1 MAGAKPGVHALQLKP
16 VSVHETLKA
25 GSKFIKWDEEPNSGQ
40 PTLVTLKV
48 DPHGFFLY
56 WSSGSSHSR
65 TVRPV
70 AWFKIKT
77 TVTQL
82 ITLYIHD
89 EQKKYLRT
97 HNMLEDKLSLHGAG
111 FEHRGRLTTR
121 LDPGALE
128 QEEQVHMDLGFKL
141 TTFQSFAQH
150 LNHKATTS
158 PTLYPGITRA
168 LDKRSSQSHW
178 VRGQRRASG
187 FRKEDVTFVI
197 QEVEIVD
204 ISHIRDTRAG
214 RFAKMPKDL
223 RVREWLGIGKGESNA
238 EAKLITVIYG
248 NDLVN
253 ISFLNFQAMQE
264 DTAKVWTEE
273 LFKLATNILS
283 QNASRN
289 TFLFKAYTKLIL
301 QVTQDGKIPL
311 KNILKMFSDK
321 RRAETALEQC
331 SIMNNKADGI
341 KLEDFTWEN
350 FQSFLNKLCLRP
362 EIDQIF
368 MELGSKAKPFLSLDQ
383 MLDFINRKQRDSRLN
398 EVLYP
403 PLKREQV
410 RQLMEKFESNPRQLE
425 RDQISLMTFNKYLG
439 GEENAVVPS
448 ERFDIMD
455 DMNQSLSHYFINSS
469 HNTYLT
475 VGQLT
480 GLSSVEMYRQV
491 LLTGCRCIELD
502 CWKGRLPDEEPIIT
516 HGFTMT
522 TEIPFKEVIEAI
534 AESAFKTSPYPV
546 ILSFE
551 NHEVIE
557 AIAESAFKTSPYP
570 VILSFENHVDSA
582 RQQAKMAEYCRSIF
596 GDALLIEPLEK
607 YPLSPGQ
614 LLPSPQELMGKI
626 LIKNKKNHHHAT
638 NGGSVR
644 RKEGADEQ
652 ASSLND
658 APLPEG
664 ETSQNMSNGGEKLA
678 ERMSKDS
685 DMRKSFDRGDG
696 DSEEEEEEEPVA
708 DPKKH
713 HSDEGTAYSEAN
725 ATEEMSTLVNYIEPV
740 KFKSFDS
747 AAKKNRYYEMSS
759 FVETKGMDILKN
771 SPTEFVE
778 YNKKQLSRIYPKGT
792 RVDSSNYMPQLFW
805 NVGCQMVAL
814 NFQTLDLPMQLNMGV
829 FEYNGR
835 SGYLLKPE
843 FMRRTDKHFD
853 PFTENIVD
861 GIVANTIKIKI
872 ISGQFLT
879 DKKVGVYVEVDM
891 FGLPT
896 DTKRK
901 YRTKT
906 SNNNSMDPVWEEDPF
921 VFLKVVLPTLA
932 SLRVAVFE
940 ENGKFIGHRI
950 LPVVALR
957 PGYHYINLKNELN
970 QPFLLASLFVYT
982 EVQDYIPNEHQG
994 KGYKTISKCFEVPVA
1009 TVQSIIKKYKTFRT
1023 VKNLRGCG
1031 RKPKVT
1037 PVLASRIVREVKKK
1051 PRITTKAILMSLGS
1065 AGGNISRQTVQW
1077 TLHTNGFHGRRPR
1090 RTPLFQIRHT
1100 KARLAFANAHLDKEE
1115 DFWSSVLWSD
1125 ETKIELFGHNDV
1137 AFICRKK
1144 GETFNPNN
1152 TIPTVKHAEYAE
1164 ALTNPIK
1171 HVLDQ
1176 RERQLAVFMED
1187 NNERVHE
1194 KPAEKPDFT
1203 PMPTPIYQFPLPSP
1217 PLPPV
1222 VAEVLTA
1229 PAQKEDLILNILT
1242 VIEPQSI
1249 EELKQNKSYVKLLK
1263 KQCKELKEL
1272 RKKHLKKVWALTKE
1286 QKTRVTQQNSDIQKR
1301 KNQAEKKLRLSVK
1314 KNEPEEPVRTEL
1326 DQLKKELE
1334 KQTVQLRE
1342 WQMQELLDLRKKQ
1355 HQLERQKKYAHL
1367 EESFKKLKVVA
1378 EECQLAQIKKL
1389 KEICDKEKKEL
1400 QKILDRKRHNS
1411 IIEAKKG
1418 DKEKAES
1425 EVNEIN
1431 KKHIQDSVNSLR
1443 KQKPI
1448 LKPAKP
1454 FICQLP
1460 GCVSYKLDETQD
1472 KRQEKLKNQ
1481 QKEIL
1486 QKIEEEQPLHRLRLE
1501 RDCDAEL
1508 ERLPEE
1514 ICRYLQGELESKGL
1528 CSDALFSQDS
1538 SGPPSNCSTPS
1549 FNSPNHNS
1557 SMDNSMVSLDNSS
1570 SSSTITSES
1579 ELTAI

>member
-551 NHEVIE
+551 NH
-557 AIAESAFKTSPYP
+557 
-570 VILSFENHVDSA
+570 VDSA

-982 EVQDYIPNEHQG
+982 EVQDYIPNEHQ
-994 KGYKTISKCFEVPVA
+994 
-1009 TVQSIIKKYKTFRT
+1009 
-1023 VKNLRGCG
+1023 
-1031 RKPKVT
+1031 
-1037 PVLASRIVREVKKK
+1037 
-1051 PRITTKAILMSLGS
+1051 
-1065 AGGNISRQTVQW
+1065 
-1077 TLHTNGFHGRRPR
+1077 
-1090 RTPLFQIRHT
+1090 
-1100 KARLAFANAHLDKEE
+1100 
-1115 DFWSSVLWSD
+1115 
-1125 ETKIELFGHNDV
+1125 
-1137 AFICRKK
+1137 
-1144 GETFNPNN
+1144 
-1152 TIPTVKHAEYAE
+1152 EYAE

-1443 KQKPI
+1443 K
-1448 LKPAKP
+1448 
-1454 FICQLP
+1454 
-1460 GCVSYKLDETQD
+1460 LDETQD